1 MSETRNIGLTNQH
14 FLQNLSGPVLLKS
27 SYFAKSVVLFAG
39 SFFYNDFKLK
49 TESKKTN

>member
-1 MSETRNIGLTNQH
+1 MSKKHIGFTNQH
-14 FLQNLSGPVLLKS
+14 FLQNVSGHIFLKS
-27 SYFAKSVVLFAG
+27 THFAKSVVLFVG